1 MRTKSESM
9 DYINFTKELKQIVQK
24 KMGSQYRVS
33 IGQVLKNN
41 GLTKDSILIKE
52 TQSSIS
58 PNIYLE
64 YFYER
69 FCECESLDEISEE
82 IIHSYHEAIR
92 QKTDNLEN
100 YLDFENYRKTL
111 FFRIVHF
118 RANEELLKNVPHIP
132 YLDLAITFHC
142 VVSDESME
150 MQFFT
155 VSNRMMEAWKLT
167 VNELY
172 EIALDNTQQL
182 FPACIDTLE
191 HIMERLLWKEQP
203 YQSIVQN
210 ADFES
215 VLSNLPDH
223 AEPQMLVMT
232 NQYGLN
238 GAAVILYPKL
248 LARVA
253 EKLQSNL
260 YLLPS
265 SIHEFLVLPANGN
278 SYPELSKIVMDVN
291 KHEVSKD
298 EILSDH
304 VYFYNWKEHALA
316 KVDNQ
321 SFTPT

>member
-1 MRTKSESM
+1 MN
-9 DYINFTKELKQIVQK
+9 YINFTEELKQIVQK
-24 KMGSQYRVS
+24 KLGNEYQVS

-52 TQSSIS
+52 THSSIS

-82 IIHSYHEAIR
+82 IISSYQQAIR
-92 QKTDNLEN
+92 QKPDNLEN
-100 YLDFENYRKTL
+100 YLDFANYRKKL

-118 RANEELLKNVPHIP
+118 RANEELLKNIPHIP

-142 VVSDESME
+142 VVSDQSME

-155 VSNRMMEAWKLT
+155 VSNVMMEAWKLT

-182 FPACIDTLE
+182 FPASIDTLE
-191 HIMERLLWKEQP
+191 HIMERLLQKEHS
-203 YQSIVQN
+203 YQSIFQN

-215 VLSNLPDH
+215 ELSNLPDY
-223 AEPQMLVMT
+223 AEPKLLVVT
-232 NQYGLN
+232 NQYGVN
-238 GAAVILYPKL
+238 GAAVILYPNL

-265 SIHEFLVLPANGN
+265 SIHEFLVLPEDCTL
-278 SYPELSKIVMDVN
+278 YPKLSKIVMEVN

-298 EILSDH
+298 EVLSDH
-304 VYFYNWKEHALA
+304 VYFYDWKEHALA
-316 KVDNQ
+316 KVDNA

>member
-1 MRTKSESM
+1 M

-24 KMGSQYRVS
+24 KLGNQYQVS
-33 IGQVLKNN
+33 IGQILKNN

-52 TQSSIS
+52 SQSSIS

-82 IIHSYHEAIR
+82 IISSYYDAIR
-92 QKTDNLEN
+92 QKPDNMKN
-100 YLDFENYRKTL
+100 YLNFENYRKKL

-118 RANEELLKNVPHIP
+118 KSNEEFLQKVPHIP

-142 VVSDESME
+142 LVSDHNME

-155 VSNRMMEAWKLT
+155 VSDLIMEVWKLT
-167 VNELY
+167 IHELY
-172 EIALDNTQQL
+172 QIALDNTQQL
-182 FPACIDTLE
+182 FPAHVDTLE
-191 HIMERLLWKEQP
+191 HIMEQILWKEHS
-203 YQSIVQN
+203 YQSIFQ
-210 ADFES
+210 DTEFES
-215 VLSNLPDH
+215 ELSNLPDK

-238 GAAVILYPKL
+238 GAAVILYPNL
-248 LARVA
+248 LACIA

-265 SIHEFLVLPANGN
+265 SIHEFLVLPENCN
-278 SYPELSKIVMDVN
+278 LYPELSKMVCEVN
-291 KHEVSKD
+291 EHEVSKD

-304 VYFYNWKEHALA
+304 VYFYDWREHTLTEE
-316 KVDNQ
+316 DNT
-321 SFTPT
+321 SFTST